1 MSYISEWHKYL
12 NSAQTSSQRKSMKHM
27 LWERREN
34 WKVDRMIFNRVLFE
48 GRLEDV
54 KKKYGERV
62 PENYIDQLSKYD
74 LSGNNKYLA
83 HMVKLLSASGEALG
97 TEPTAAQYSSA
108 VRTIGRTVE
117 QFHDLNKYISTEKG
131 GRDIHSYKTIRDL
144 DQAVQNAEATR
155 QAKEA
160 EKVHKEKIRAD
171 ADRIYQDKT
180 TLVVRPGSEE
190 ASCYYGQGTKW
201 CISATEARNYWDSY
215 VNEQGAVFFFI
226 LDKDAADVDKMEMSD
241 RGKVAFVYDGDH
253 LEANDPWDAYDE
265 TDDQLDGGEAL
276 YDYKQ
281 IWGEEKWMEIVGGIQ
296 ESLDDDPPDPGID
309 LDEEARKLDT
319 YAEIELG
326 ETGTADVIEFEIYG
340 DNNEGIS
347 ASVQINFEF
356 PMGWDPEDATRSV
369 GIEEDAVEKS
379 YQDGINQDYMDFEYE
394 FDHTN
399 TSADGWP
406 TLRIQTR
413 MTCDDC
419 MGGWDIGNEQRQEY
433 RDNAESFIDNII
445 GEYAGQEYVEYK
457 EELRN
462 ELVKNKVLAPERW
475 DRAQK
480 DIIDDIKDLDLQHFR
495 LHINKTGGII
505 ALLYEMV
512 ENADLG
518 DAATPPP
525 IGDYGKTFHGPGSR
539 DKILFNVM
547 RATQPAGSNRG
558 WYSSE
563 FDLKAGN
570 AIKQYFVE
578 AHEAAQRQL
587 ELPLKGVHK
596 KPEATGKEGWQDPSM
611 MVYLKDGPLD
621 EKQLRGSV
629 QVTFTKYHTGDELR
643 ATVAFIKSLD
653 KNYDDIV
660 QKLRDVYDEM
670 TVEQREIEKEDEQ
683 SILDGSMAIG
693 HITRIDNK
701 ILSEP
706 ENIRNSV
713 VEVLKWF
720 KENFG
725 KMSGVE
731 KHAAVAYLDRLEG
744 GLTPYE
750 NVYPDD
756 KGVPIFWTKYV
767 KDELRTRGA
776 SHMQQQQYKWT
787 GKRDELTED
796 RIQEVIKQTLIK
808 VFKEEYKGPSRR
820 APPEGPLDTG
830 KFQTRER
837 AKHPAHKKRLIGMG
851 KNKETGGGEGHKRP
865 DMERSK
871 SAPPMEEDKLI
882 D

>member
-1 MSYISEWHKYL
+1 
-12 NSAQTSSQRKSMKHM
+12 MKDL

-34 WKVDRMIFNRVLFE
+34 WKVDRMIFNRVLLE

-74 LSGNNKYLA
+74 PSGNNKYLT
-83 HMVKLLSASGEALG
+83 HMVKLLLKLGEEIGIDSARP
-97 TEPTAAQYSSA
+97 TETGQARYGPLVQ
-108 VRTIGRTVE
+108 TIGRNVE
-117 QFHDLNKYISTEKG
+117 QFHDLNKFIPTEKG
-131 GRDIHSYKTIRDL
+131 GRDIHSYKTLEDLQQVIR
-144 DQAVQNAEATR
+144 NAEATR

-226 LDKDAADVDKMEMSD
+226 LDKDAADVDKMELSD

-309 LDEEARKLDT
+309 LEEEARKLT
-319 YAEIELG
+319 EYAATELS
-326 ETGTADVIEFEIYG
+326 ETGTADMIEFDLYG
-340 DNNEGIS
+340 DNSEGIS

-369 GIEEDAVEKS
+369 GMEEDAVEEAYKE
-379 YQDGINQDYMDFEYE
+379 GVNWDYMDFEYE

-406 TLRIQTR
+406 TLKIQTR
-413 MTCDDC
+413 MSCDDC
-419 MGGWDIGNEQRQEY
+419 MGGWDIGNEQRQAY
-433 RDNAESFIDNII
+433 RDNAENFIDNII

-475 DRAQK
+475 DREQK
-480 DIIDDIKDLDLQHFR
+480 DITSQITELDLQHFR

-518 DAATPPP
+518 RAATPPP
-525 IGDYGKTFHGPGSR
+525 IGDYGATFHGPGSR

-563 FDLKAGN
+563 FDLKARQ
-570 AIKQYFVE
+570 AIKQYYVE
-578 AHEAAQRQL
+578 AHEAAQQQL
-587 ELPLKGVHK
+587 ELPLGGAYE
-596 KPEATGKEGWQDPSM
+596 KPEATGREGWQDPSM

-670 TVEQREIEKEDEQ
+670 TAEQTTKEKEKEERILNGAIARH
-683 SILDGSMAIG
+683 SIRAI
-693 HITRIDNK
+693 DDK

-706 ENIRNSV
+706 ENIRTSIV
-713 VEVLKWF
+713 QVLQWF

-731 KHAAVAYLDRLEG
+731 KHAAVAYLDRLESER
-744 GLTPYE
+744 TPY
-750 NVYPDD
+750 VTPGGQPAVQPDD

-776 SHMQQQQYKWT
+776 SHMQQQQYQWK
-787 GKRDELTED
+787 GKRDDLVE
-796 RIQEVIKQTLIK
+796 K
-808 VFKEEYKGPSRR
+808 VRR
-820 APPEGPLDTG
+820 RVHSIIA
-830 KFQTRER
+830 ER
-837 AKHPAHKKRLIGMG
+837 LKK
-851 KNKETGGGEGHKRP
+851 
-865 DMERSK
+865 
-871 SAPPMEEDKLI
+871 
-882 D
+882 

>member
-1 MSYISEWHKYL
+1 MSNNFVNGWRQFL
-12 NSAQTSSQRKSMKHM
+12 NTVQTSNQRKSMKDM

-34 WKVDRMIFNRVLFE
+34 WKVDRMIFNRVLLE

-74 LSGNNKYLA
+74 PSGNNKYLA

-108 VRTIGRTVE
+108 VRTIGWSVE
-117 QFHDLNKYISTEKG
+117 KFHELNKYIPTEKG

-201 CISATEARNYWDSY
+201 CISASESRNYWDNY
-215 VNEQGAVFFFI
+215 VDEQGAVFFFI
-226 LDKDAADVDKMEMSD
+226 LDKEAADEDKMQTTD

-253 LEANDPWDAYDE
+253 LEADNPWDAYDE
-265 TDDQLDGGEAL
+265 TDDQLDGGDAL
-276 YDYKQ
+276 RDYES
-281 IWGEEKWMEIVGGIQ
+281 IWGREKWLEIVGGIQ

-309 LDEEARKLDT
+309 LEEEARKLT
-319 YAEIELG
+319 EYAATELS
-326 ETGTADVIEFEIYG
+326 ETGTADMIEFDLYG
-340 DNNEGIS
+340 DNSEGIS

-356 PMGWDPEDATRSV
+356 PVGWDVESE
-369 GIEEDAVEKS
+369 EEDEHFVYDDDEAIQSS
-379 YQDGINQDYMDFEYE
+379 YQEGINYDYTDFNYEYD
-394 FDHTN
+394 FTN
-399 TSADGWP
+399 QSGDGWP
-406 TLRIQTR
+406 TLQITA
-413 MTCDDC
+413 TIGCDDC

-480 DIIDDIKDLDLQHFR
+480 DITSQITELDLQHFR

-547 RATQPAGSNRG
+547 RATQPAGSDRG

-587 ELPLKGVHK
+587 ELPLKGAYK
-596 KPEATGKEGWQDPSM
+596 EPETTGKEGWQDPSM

-621 EKQLRGSV
+621 AKQLRGSV
-629 QVTFTKYHTGDELR
+629 QVTFTKYHTTDEAH
-643 ATVAFIKSLD
+643 ATMAFIKSLD

-670 TVEQREIEKEDEQ
+670 TAEQRGIEKEDEQ
-683 SILDGSMAIG
+683 SILDGSMALG
-693 HITRIDNK
+693 HIVRIDNK

-706 ENIRNSV
+706 ENIRTSIV
-713 VEVLKWF
+713 QVLQWF

-731 KHAAVAYLDRLEG
+731 KHAAVAYLDRLESER
-744 GLTPYE
+744 TPYV

-767 KDELRTRGA
+767 KDELRTLGA
-776 SHMQQQQYKWT
+776 SHMQQQQYQWK
-787 GKRDELTED
+787 GKRDDLVE
-796 RIQEVIKQTLIK
+796 K
-808 VFKEEYKGPSRR
+808 VRR
-820 APPEGPLDTG
+820 RVHSIIA
-830 KFQTRER
+830 ER
-837 AKHPAHKKRLIGMG
+837 LKK
-851 KNKETGGGEGHKRP
+851 
-865 DMERSK
+865 
-871 SAPPMEEDKLI
+871 
-882 D
+882 

>member
-1 MSYISEWHKYL
+1 MNNNFVNGWRQYL
-12 NSAQTSSQRKSMKHM
+12 NKVQTSNQRKSMKDM

-34 WKVDRMIFNRVLFE
+34 WKVDRMIFNRVLLE

-54 KKKYGERV
+54 KKKYGDKL
-62 PENYIDQLSKYD
+62 PGGTDFIDRLAKYD
-74 LSGNNKYLA
+74 PSGNNKYLA
-83 HMVKLLSASGEALG
+83 HMVKLLLKLGETEKFDKEYQWRSGI
-97 TEPTAAQYSSA
+97 YA
-108 VRTIGRTVE
+108 VGDKVE
-117 QFHDLNKYISTEKG
+117 KFHALNKFIPTEKG
-131 GRDIHSYKTIRDL
+131 GRDIHSYKTVEDL
-144 DQAVQNAEATR
+144 SQAVKNAEA
-155 QAKEA
+155 KKKSKDEA
-160 EKVHKEKIRAD
+160 ALFKEKVRGD

-201 CISATEARNYWDSY
+201 CISATEARNYWDQY
-215 VNEQGAVFFFI
+215 TNEQGAVFFFI
-226 LDKDAADVDKMEMSD
+226 LDKDAADVDKMETSD

-253 LEANDPWDAYDE
+253 LEADSPWDAYDE
-265 TDDQLDGGEAL
+265 TDDQLNGNDAL
-276 YDYKQ
+276 AEYGQ
-281 IWGEEKWMEIVGGIQ
+281 IWDREKWLEIVRGIQ

-309 LDEEARKLDT
+309 LYEEGQKLSE
-319 YAEIELG
+319 YANVELS
-326 ETGTADVIEFEIYG
+326 ETGTPDVIGFEIYG
-340 DNNEGIS
+340 DNDEGMTAVANI
-347 ASVQINFEF
+347 IFEF
-356 PMGWDPEDATRSV
+356 PVGWNVESE
-369 GIEEDAVEKS
+369 EEDEKYVWDDEEAIEKS
-379 YQDGINQDYMDFEYE
+379 YQEGVDQDYMDLQYEYD
-394 FDHTN
+394 FTN
-399 TSADGWP
+399 HESDGWP
-406 TLRIQTR
+406 TLQIRAR

-433 RDNAESFIDNII
+433 RDNAENFIDNII
-445 GEYAGQEYVEYK
+445 GLYAGQEYVEYK

-480 DIIDDIKDLDLQHFR
+480 DITSQITELDLQHFR

-547 RATQPAGSNRG
+547 RATQPAGSDRG

-587 ELPLKGVHK
+587 ELPLKGAYK
-596 KPEATGKEGWQDPSM
+596 EPETTGKEGWEDPSM

-621 EKQLRGSV
+621 AKQLRGSV
-629 QVTFTKYHTGDELR
+629 QVTFTKYHTTDEAH
-643 ATVAFIKSLD
+643 ATMAFIKSLD

-670 TVEQREIEKEDEQ
+670 TAEQRGIEKEGEQ
-683 SILDGSMAIG
+683 SILDGSMALG
-693 HITRIDNK
+693 HIVRIDNK

-706 ENIRNSV
+706 ENIRTSIV
-713 VEVLKWF
+713 QVLQWF

-731 KHAAVAYLDRLEG
+731 KHAAVVYLDRLESER
-744 GLTPYE
+744 TPYA
-750 NVYPDD
+750 NVYPDNN
-756 KGVPIFWTKYV
+756 GVPQFWKKYV
-767 KDELRTRGA
+767 RDELGTRGA
-776 SHMQQQQYKWT
+776 SHNQKQSYEWK
-787 GKRDELTED
+787 GKRDDLVE
-796 RIQEVIKQTLIK
+796 K
-808 VFKEEYKGPSRR
+808 VRR
-820 APPEGPLDTG
+820 RVHSIIA
-830 KFQTRER
+830 ER
-837 AKHPAHKKRLIGMG
+837 LKK
-851 KNKETGGGEGHKRP
+851 
-865 DMERSK
+865 
-871 SAPPMEEDKLI
+871 
-882 D
+882 

>member
-1 MSYISEWHKYL
+1 
-12 NSAQTSSQRKSMKHM
+12 M

-34 WKVDRMIFNRVLFE
+34 WKVDRMIFNRVLLE

-74 LSGNNKYLA
+74 PSGNNKYLT
-83 HMVKLLSASGEALG
+83 HMVKLLLKLGEEIGIDSARP
-97 TEPTAAQYSSA
+97 TETGQARYGPLVQ
-108 VRTIGRTVE
+108 TIGRNVE
-117 QFHDLNKYISTEKG
+117 QFHDLNKFIPTEKG
-131 GRDIHSYKTIRDL
+131 GRDIHSYKTLEDLQQVIR
-144 DQAVQNAEATR
+144 NAEATR

-226 LDKDAADVDKMEMSD
+226 LDKDAADVDKMELSD

-309 LDEEARKLDT
+309 LEEEARKLT
-319 YAEIELG
+319 EYAATELS
-326 ETGTADVIEFEIYG
+326 ETGTADMIEFDLYG
-340 DNNEGIS
+340 DNSEGIS

-356 PMGWDPEDATRSV
+356 PVGWDVESE
-369 GIEEDAVEKS
+369 EEDKKYVYDDDEAIQSS
-379 YQDGINQDYMDFEYE
+379 YQEGINYDYIDFNYEYD
-394 FDHTN
+394 FTN
-399 TSADGWP
+399 KESDGWP
-406 TLRIQTR
+406 TLKIQTR
-413 MTCDDC
+413 MSCDDC
-419 MGGWDIGNEQRQEY
+419 MGGWDIGNEQRQAY
-433 RDNAESFIDNII
+433 RDNAENFIDNII

-475 DRAQK
+475 DREQK
-480 DIIDDIKDLDLQHFR
+480 DITSQITELDLQHFR

-518 DAATPPP
+518 RAATPPP
-525 IGDYGKTFHGPGSR
+525 IGDYGATFHGPGSR

-563 FDLKAGN
+563 FDLKARQ
-570 AIKQYFVE
+570 AIKQYYVE
-578 AHEAAQRQL
+578 AHEAAQQQL
-587 ELPLKGVHK
+587 ELPLGGAYE
-596 KPEATGKEGWQDPSM
+596 KPEATGREGWQDPSM

-670 TVEQREIEKEDEQ
+670 TAEQREIEKEDEQ
-683 SILDGSMAIG
+683 SILDGSMALG
-693 HITRIDNK
+693 HIVRIDNK

-706 ENIRNSV
+706 ENIRTSIV
-713 VEVLKWF
+713 QVLQWF

-731 KHAAVAYLDRLEG
+731 KHAAVAYLDRLESER
-744 GLTPYE
+744 TPYV

-776 SHMQQQQYKWT
+776 SHMQQQQYQWK
-787 GKRDELTED
+787 GKRDDLVE
-796 RIQEVIKQTLIK
+796 K
-808 VFKEEYKGPSRR
+808 VRR
-820 APPEGPLDTG
+820 RVHSIIA
-830 KFQTRER
+830 ER
-837 AKHPAHKKRLIGMG
+837 LKK
-851 KNKETGGGEGHKRP
+851 
-865 DMERSK
+865 
-871 SAPPMEEDKLI
+871 
-882 D
+882 